1 MATNQP
7 EIQQKV
13 ADMGGLECIVTALKV
28 HKGDE
33 MVVGNA
39 LTAIQILC
47 SYDKV
52 ENLLEL
58 SMPWSLI
65 TICVLS
71 VNTSALCIT

>member
-52 ENLLEL
+52 GL
-58 SMPWSLI
+58 
-65 TICVLS
+65 
-71 VNTSALCIT
+71 